1 VGLKQ
6 RGAGGCLVV
15 ELGELGDV
23 AVAPWVVGHRVDD
36 DLAVQLLGRH
46 LRVAAQGS

>member
-15 ELGELGDV
+15 ELGDV
-23 AVAPWVVGHRVDD
+23 AVAPWVVDHRVDD